1 MPLKLT
7 TNGRGEVKLTWT
19 AIGEEM
25 EASWKL
31 KSSDDEDKILE
42 VLTKAVRFIRVQ
54 RGEHLAAERNLEAE
68 IYAPITYPDAEDT
81 PALPPANAPRIAMG
95 PPSAV
100 GDRPSDGGP
109 PPISTFNWKDMPTGA
124 VPAEIANREYAPG
137 KSYGWEMIPP
147 GEQ

>member
-54 RGEHLAAERNLEAE
+54 RGEQLAAEKNLEAE
-68 IYAPITYPDAEDT
+68 IYAPMNPEPEV
-81 PALPPANAPRIAMG
+81 PADAPRIVMG

-109 PPISTFNWKDMPTGA
+109 PPISTFNWKDMPTGNIPTE
-124 VPAEIANREYAPG
+124 VANREYAPG
-137 KSYGWEMIPP
+137 KSYGWEMIP
-147 GEQ
+147 ESER

>member
-7 TNGRGEVKLTWT
+7 TNGRGEVKLTWSS
-19 AIGEEM
+19 IGDEM

-42 VLTKAVRFIRVQ
+42 VLTKAVRFIRIQ
-54 RGEHLAAERNLEAE
+54 RGEHLAAEKALEAE
-68 IYAPITYPDAEDT
+68 IYAPADAFPDDEPT
-81 PALPPANAPRIAMG
+81 PPPPNAPRLVMG

-109 PPISTFNWKDMPTGA
+109 PISTFNWKDMPTGNI
-124 VPAEIANREYAPG
+124 PADVANREYAPG
-137 KSYGWEMIPP
+137 KAYGWEMIPP